1 MRVLVTGGA
10 GFIGSHFVKR
20 LVAGGDAVVVLD
32 KLTYAGNPANL
43 EGAGAE
49 LVVGDIAD
57 PEAVARAAVG
67 CDAVVNFAA
76 ETHVDRSILGP
87 KEFVSTDVL
96 GTMTL
101 LDWARANE
109 ARFVQVSTDEVYGDL
124 EKGGR
129 AAETDPL
136 RPSSPYSA
144 AKAGGDLQVLAY
156 VRTYGVNA
164 SITRGANTF
173 GPNQYPEKLVP
184 LFVTNALD
192 GEPLPV
198 YGDGQQVREWLHAE
212 DHCAG
217 VDLVLREGAPGEVYN
232 VGGEEHVNLEVTHRI
247 LELTGADPS
256 LVRHVEDRAGSRPP
270 LRARRREAPG
280 ARLDAGALL
289 RRGRLTRD
297 RRVVPRST
305 GPGGSRSS
313 RANTVVTTRSSTR
326 IGSGRNARSPG
337 KTSCADSPSPSSPRS
352 RASRRAS
359 ARRRRPHHRRP
370 RSSSPV
376 VDGGTASG

>member
-20 LVAGGDAVVVLD
+20 LVAHGDDVVVLD

-43 EGAGAE
+43 EGVAAE

-57 PEAVARAAVG
+57 PEAVRRAAVG
-67 CDAVVNFAA
+67 CNAIVNFAA

-101 LDWARANE
+101 LDWARAND

-124 EKGGR
+124 EAGGR

-217 VDLVLREGAPGEVYN
+217 VDLVLREGGPGEVYN
-232 VGGEEHVNLEVTHRI
+232 VGGEEHVNLEVTNRI

-256 LVRHVEDRAGSRPP
+256 LVRHVEDRAGH
-270 LRARRREAPG
+270 
-280 ARLDAGALL
+280 
-289 RRGRLTRD
+289 D
-297 RRVVPRST
+297 RRYALDDAKLRGLGWRPEHSFGEAGLPETVAWYAST

-313 RANTVVTTRSSTR
+313 RANTAGTTRSSTR

-337 KTSCADSPSPSSPRS
+337 KTSCAGSPSPSSPRS
-352 RASRRAS
+352 RASRRVP
-359 ARRRRPHHRRP
+359 ARRRRPRHRRP

-376 VDGGTASG
+376 GDGGTASG